1 MPKKKNKFIPRTNAQ
16 NKALHSLLSKHGF
29 DADSKAEM
37 VYFYTD
43 GRTERSS
50 EMSFDEANRMI
61 HKLGGQPFTA
71 TPSISGKSRR
81 AVNLK
86 NQKAGIKSIVSPTH
100 IDLMN
105 RLWRLRD
112 GRTPEGLK
120 ALSQRIIRKDKP
132 ATSTECNKVIEAIK
146 SMNSRDNALSFPKQQ
161 NKGEAA

>member
-1 MPKKKNKFIPRTNAQ
+1 MPKKNKFIPRTKAQ
-16 NKALHSLLSKHGF
+16 NSALHSLLSKHGF

-43 GRTERSS
+43 RRTEHSS

-71 TPSISGKSRR
+71 APEHNGKSRR
-81 AVNLK
+81 AVNYQ
-86 NQKAGIKSIVSPTH
+86 NQKAGVKTIVSPTH

-105 RLWRLRD
+105 RLWRLRE
-112 GRTPEGLK
+112 GRTPEGLI
-120 ALSQRIIRKDKP
+120 ALSQKIIKKDRP

-146 SMNSRDNALSFPKQQ
+146 SMNRRDNALTFTKPQTKE
-161 NKGEAA
+161 GEAA